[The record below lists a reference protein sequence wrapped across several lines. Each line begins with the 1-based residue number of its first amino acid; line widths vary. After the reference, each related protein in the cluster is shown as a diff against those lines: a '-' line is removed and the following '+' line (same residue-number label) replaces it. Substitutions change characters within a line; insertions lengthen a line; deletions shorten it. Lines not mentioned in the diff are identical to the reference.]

1 MSEESKFFCDLETGT
16 CSLPELDIEPSA
28 ALSPHQD
35 QKISILYFTDPICS
49 SCWGIEPHLRRL
61 KLEYG
66 DFFNLEYKMGGL
78 LPNWDV
84 YKGKDVRSPKEV
96 AKHWDDASNYYEMP
110 IDGDIWLEDPL
121 HSSFPP
127 AIAFKAA
134 QLQDPK
140 KAIRF
145 YRRIK
150 EMVFLEKKNT
160 TRPEHLKTAALQTGL
175 DPDQLIVDMQDSGKE
190 AFENDVK
197 LARSLSIKGFPSIL
211 FTDADQNQYLLYGFR
226 PYEEFEQAIQ
236 KWNPYAVKKPIN
248 TNYQYLF
255 QQFRTL
261 TTKEYAVLTH
271 KNKAEA
277 ETFLNQL
284 LELDRLVR
292 YRSKNGYIWRLKET
306 ISTV

>member
-16 CSLPELDIEPSA
+16 CSLPDQHLESSTVLT
-28 ALSPHQD
+28 PHQD

-49 SCWGIEPHLRRL
+49 SCWGIEPHLKRL

-66 DFFNLEYKMGGL
+66 DFFKLEYKMGGL
-78 LPNWDV
+78 LPNWES

-96 AKHWDDASNYYEMP
+96 AKHWDDASRYYEMP
-110 IDGDIWLEDPL
+110 IDGDVWLEDPL

-140 KAIRF
+140 KALNF

-160 TRPEHLKTAALQTGL
+160 TKPEHLKAAALQCGL
-175 DPDQLIVDMQDSGKE
+175 DPDQLILDMQDSGKE
-190 AFENDVK
+190 AFDDDVK
-197 LARSLSIKGFPSIL
+197 LARSLGIKGFPSIL
-211 FTDADQNQYLLYGFR
+211 FTDAKQNQYLLYGFR
-226 PYEEFEQAIQ
+226 PYEEFEQAVQ
-236 KWNPYAVKKPIN
+236 KWNPDAVKKPIN
-248 TNYQYLF
+248 TNYLYLF
-255 QQFRTL
+255 QQFGTL

-284 LELDRLVR
+284 CELDRLVR
-292 YRSKNGYIWRLKET
+292 YRSKNGYLWRLKRT
-306 ISTV
+306 T